1 MDHFFL
7 FEIFSLSSYLWLPG
21 QSGKVVTDLVLRGVP
36 PVLVA
41 PSTMEKLMPR
51 LGMLIDLRTCIG
63 CHACSV
69 ACKAEFDIPLGVFR
83 DTVKYVEEGTYP
95 KATRHFIPILCNHC
109 EDAPCVKACPTGAII
124 RLENGEVVINQG
136 DCNVNRFCMAA
147 CPYGAIYIDP
157 DQHVAQKCT
166 FCEHRTAQGMQ
177 PACVDA
183 CPTHCRIF
191 GDLDDP
197 HSPIAQKAHAHPIT
211 VWKPDA
217 GTQPRVLY
225 IDPKGG
231 LQLLANEGIQVD
243 TRPQMPGHPSSPQG
257 AYAAPAEKQSS

>member
-1 MDHFFL
+1 M
-7 FEIFSLSSYLWLPG
+7 
-21 QSGKVVTDLVLRGVP
+21 
-36 PVLVA
+36 A
-41 PSTMEKLMPR
+41 R

-69 ACKAEFDIPLGVFR
+69 ACKSEFDVPLGVFR

-95 KATRHFIPILCNHC
+95 KATRHFLPILCNHC
-109 EDAPCVKACPTGAII
+109 EEAPCLKACPTGAII
-124 RLENGEVVINQG
+124 RVEHGEIVINQG

-157 DQHVAQKCT
+157 QDNVAQKCT
-166 FCEHRTAQGMQ
+166 FCEHRSAQGMQ
-177 PACVDA
+177 PACVEA

-197 HSPIAQKAHAHPIT
+197 QSPIAQKVQQNTTT
-211 VWKPDA
+211 VWKPEA

-225 IDPKGG
+225 IDPKNA
-231 LQLLANEGIQVD
+231 LKLIAQDGIQPE
-243 TRPQMPGHPSSPQG
+243 TRPQMPGQPGAAQG
-257 AYAAPAEKQSS
+257 TYAAPTGEQAR